1 MVENTFDEIRRILAE
16 TTQRQ
21 NNVAREQEIFHK
33 QFIEEM
39 RQLHAS
45 QEEIQASQK
54 ELQASQKKTDE
65 QLKETD
71 EQLKETDKQLK
82 KTAKEVGGIG
92 GGLGRAAEGLTAPA
106 VPKVFKKLG
115 IKVEAVHQRVKALHD
130 GQVKAE
136 IDLLCP
142 ARRNGSSLIL
152 VGEVKAH
159 LTNEDVKD
167 FLDESLISFKKNFAE
182 YKDRE
187 VIAFVAGLNV
197 QENALRFAQK
207 KGLYVLV
214 PFGET
219 MRLANAKDFEPKV
232 W

>member
-1 MVENTFDEIRRILAE
+1 MAEDKFNEIREVLAE
-16 TTQRQ
+16 ITQRL
-21 NNVAREQEIFHK
+21 NNVAREHELFDK
-33 QFIEEM
+33 EM
-39 RQLHAS
+39 RKIQIS
-45 QEEIQASQK
+45 QE

-65 QLKETD
+65 QQKKTDEQQKKTD
-71 EQLKETDKQLK
+71 EQLK
-82 KTAKEVGGIG
+82 KTSKELGGIG
-92 GGLGRAAEGLTAPA
+92 GGLGRAAEGLTAPS

-115 IKVEAVHQRVKALHD
+115 ITVEAVHQRVKALHD
-130 GQVKAE
+130 GQVKSE

-167 FLDESLISFKKNFAE
+167 FLDESLISFKENFTE

-187 VIAFVAGLNV
+187 VIAFVSGLNV
-197 QENALRFAQK
+197 QENVIRFAQK
-207 KGLYVLV
+207 SGLYVLI

-219 MRLANAKDFEPKV
+219 MRIANLPNFEPKV